1 MRALHQLAEIF
12 ASATP
17 QQTPAIT
24 CATPT
29 VTHPTPVASPR
40 VPHSAPAPRLT
51 LRSPVRIPTSPRVQ
65 TQSNQSPIPATPPPL
80 RPTVTAMRPPPVA
93 SPRVPHSV
101 SAPRLTLRSP
111 ARIPASPRVQT
122 RQRQSP
128 ITAPP
133 PTLIAT
139 VPRTAMPPPRP
150 HRINLPCPKMART
163 PPHHHEDGNHPNLI
177 EPDVDDPVLHRY
189 PLRSQMQANSIVQSV
204 RDTLQKSDEC
214 NSVIDETTG
223 DVHEYRHLMRTPAKK
238 VWETALA
245 NDLGRLAQGVGTR
258 MQKGTNTIRFVGRK
272 AVPKD
277 RKVTYARL
285 VASLRP
291 HKKRYIEYA

>member
-1 MRALHQLAEIF
+1 
-12 ASATP
+12 
-17 QQTPAIT
+17 
-24 CATPT
+24 
-29 VTHPTPVASPR
+29 
-40 VPHSAPAPRLT
+40 
-51 LRSPVRIPTSPRVQ
+51 
-65 TQSNQSPIPATPPPL
+65 
-80 RPTVTAMRPPPVA
+80 
-93 SPRVPHSV
+93 
-101 SAPRLTLRSP
+101 
-111 ARIPASPRVQT
+111 
-122 RQRQSP
+122 
-128 ITAPP
+128 
-133 PTLIAT
+133 
-139 VPRTAMPPPRP
+139 
-150 HRINLPCPKMART
+150 MART
-163 PPHHHEDGNHPNLI
+163 PPHRHEDGNHSNLI

-189 PLRSQMQANSIVQSV
+189 PLRSQMQANSIVQTV
-204 RDTLQKSDEC
+204 RDTFQKGDEC

-291 HKKRYIEYA
+291 HKKEAHRVRVTVGGDKLDYSGITATQMASLTMTKCLINSTLSTDKAKFMSVDIKDYYYGTILDRFEYMRIAIKDIPKEIIVQYDLRAL